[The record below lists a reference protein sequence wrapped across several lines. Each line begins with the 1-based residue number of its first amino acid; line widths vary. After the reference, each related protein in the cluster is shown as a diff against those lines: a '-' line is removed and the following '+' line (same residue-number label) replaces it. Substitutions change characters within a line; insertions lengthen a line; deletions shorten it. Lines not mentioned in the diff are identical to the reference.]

1 MNQSK
6 KILAAMLAIPATV
19 IVAGQVQ
26 AAEVTSE
33 FEIKNDFVGTSDVKS
48 STSKKIIEAATKE
61 ALKEKVLLEMSSF
74 TQGFTVIYTGE
85 EMEKSQKHVEG
96 IFNDLKKDLNGTTTI
111 GPDPDP
117 IYHAMLYGT
126 FNNVHVKATE
136 TKTDDKVTS
145 VKLEFSF
152 NYFLDSPSSKVLEE
166 RIVKLTGD
174 TNESILKGIT
184 PDVLKVKAIHDYVIQ
199 TSHVVPT
206 NHDIAKMLL
215 NNGGS
220 SHAYALW
227 TYRLLEAA
235 KIKVRYVTG
244 MSGGELHSWNLVELG
259 GKWYHLDT
267 ADNDNLDKNSTD
279 IKYRYFL
286 ADNTTIGGREIYYGG
301 IQNPTWGGDFKD
313 FANIV
318 NPAQVDN
325 VMYYADGIS
334 NSKIFKFD
342 LNGISSTTIPK
353 PEHII
358 SEATSGFGKIL
369 HYKYIPTTK
378 DTAAVDYLYFI
389 NDAEGK
395 YLYQYDIKGK
405 KPQLIIK
412 EQIKSISIK
421 NSILTYTLMNG
432 KEKTLSLNQL
442 DNFDK
447 AEAEKVIK
455 AIEDLV
461 ISKPP
466 TGAEIAKVLEARK
479 LYMALTEEQ
488 KLLVGNGILKKLEE
502 KELELAGPDSNVL
515 KVINTINALD
525 PLDSSFINKV
535 GIANDEFKRLSEDS
549 KPLVYNKSI
558 LDEYLKQVEEAK
570 KLGEEIGEV
579 LQVGDEPFEK
589 EVAFIKNLEA
599 VMTKYEDLLPSL
611 KLAISDIHRT
621 FLEEYIAE
629 AKILRAELQ
638 IFINEVNVINIE
650 LENYLDLMKSIEVKY
665 STLLVSQK
673 YLLTD
678 MQESKIETNIKKAQ
692 DMNAD
697 ITKFNDYMET
707 VSSGDTAHIKLTPEV
722 IANMKAADALYN
734 SMKLS
739 QKNKINSNFV
749 KRLED
754 IMLLISGIVNDPKI
768 REVQAM
774 IEALD
779 YTKLTISELIS
790 SVTTAD
796 TAYLAL
802 DENQQAFIS
811 VAAFT
816 KLTEYKKVIED
827 IETVVTTIQGEI
839 EGLNDQS
846 SQAEIEAVRTKYED
860 LTKMYKHYV
869 KVENLIAQEARIQE
883 KQDKELAQSVIDAIN
898 GLSDDSTYAQIKT
911 VYDLYGKLPANVKSH
926 VTNAQKLLDLWKKVS
941 EDEAAI
947 QAAIDHVNNLIK
959 ALNSK
964 SKREDIQA
972 AQDAYDALPPASQA
986 LVVDYDKIAQL
997 LLELDGKEEEV
1008 ADKEAARLVE
1018 EKILALNDESTPTA
1032 IAEVRAAYE
1041 ALNENAKKLVSKKM
1055 LDLLVFYENS
1065 MKEQGEQAKKEAQ
1078 VIIDRINRITNS
1090 YTEAQIKDVRLAY
1103 NALSDLAK
1111 TYVTNLQKLIDAE
1124 RNILYQNTVV
1134 KEAKLQAAAF
1144 DAYMANVGRTSST
1157 AEIAKA
1163 RAYYNSLSYEAK
1175 RHVKTYE
1182 KLRRLET
1189 MWNDPDYLGLIFT
1202 YYPDYINAIKPGGIE
1217 LEKPKYDSL
1226 YIPDDSSSFANSQPD
1241 AAWSPYEEMAY
1252 YNGRYTTKI
1261 EASQVKNVADKTMML
1276 TAEGIELLIPTADI
1290 KGTSAAVGV
1299 SMTVDNDKLIISF
1312 TEGQA
1317 AKVFSDFV
1325 EIRIPMRTLDGTS
1338 SMVVQRT
1345 DNNGTTPASYK
1356 VEGSNFVIRTK
1367 IGGTFTASNSKTTY
1381 SDLASA
1387 STSASG
1393 IRELA
1398 KRGITYSTSGKSVI
1412 PNKSVTRAD
1421 VATLLAK
1428 ALDVSST
1435 KATKY
1440 NDLKSTVPSKYVQG
1454 LLEAG
1459 IMSGVT
1465 AQQFSPHSAV
1475 SRQEAAIIIANMY
1488 RYLNQDLSLAYNEL
1502 QTNFR
1507 DVSHLTYE
1515 ARQSIAILELFDVV
1529 DGTASSK
1536 FNPEQKLTRAQFA
1549 EMLYKALNAI
1559 EYL

>member
-26 AAEVTSE
+26 AAEVTSTI
-33 FEIKNDFVGTSDVKS
+33 EIKNDFVGTSSFVDEES
-48 STSKKIIEAATKE
+48 SPTIEAKTKE
-61 ALKEKVLLEMSSF
+61 ALKNSILAEMSKF
-74 TQGFTVIYTGE
+74 TKGFTVTYTDSNTTKAKTDVE
-85 EMEKSQKHVEG
+85 AIFEDMKKS
-96 IFNDLKKDLNGTTTI
+96 INTTTTTDTVSI
-111 GPDPDP
+111 IDNT
-117 IYHAMLYGT
+117 MLYGT
-126 FNNVHVKATE
+126 FNNVRVKATE
-136 TKTDDKVTS
+136 KVTGK
-145 VKLEFSF
+145 VELAFSF
-152 NYFLDSPSSKVLEE
+152 NYFASLKDMEDLDDLAK
-166 RIVKLTGD
+166 KLIGTTSD
-174 TNESILKGIT
+174 SILLNINTDAG
-184 PDVLKVKAIHDYVIQ
+184 KVKAIHDYTIRNYYI
-199 TSHVVPT
+199 SPT
-206 NHDIAKMLL
+206 NYNVGKFLS
-215 NNGGS
+215 NKNGS
-220 SHAYALW
+220 AHMYALW
-227 TYRLLEAA
+227 TYRLLKEAGLD
-235 KIKVRYVTG
+235 VRYV
-244 MSGGELHSWNLVELG
+244 SGESDGKPHLWNLVKVDVGVNEE
-259 GKWYHLDT
+259 WYHLDV
-267 ADNDNLDKNSTD
+267 ADNDNSNEGSTD

-286 ADNTTIGGREIYYGG
+286 ADNDTLKERKINYGG
-301 IQNPTWGGDFKD
+301 VQKPTWGKAFKA
-313 FANIV
+313 FENIV
-318 NPAQVDN
+318 NPAQAGN
-325 VMYYADGIS
+325 VMYYANKANGGDIFQLELENSGGIS
-334 NSKIFKFD
+334 VKTPPNI
-342 LNGISSTTIPK
+342 LG
-353 PEHII
+353 
-358 SEATSGFGKIL
+358 ATSGYGKIL
-369 HYKYIPTTK
+369 YYNLTSADSTRITTNE
-378 DTAAVDYLYFI
+378 YLYFI
-389 NDAEGK
+389 NDAK
-395 YLYQYDIKGK
+395 SKHLYQYDITNEKL
-405 KPQLIIK
+405 QLII
-412 EQIKSISIK
+412 EEPIESISIIADK
-421 NSILTYTLMNG
+421 LEYKPING
-432 KEKTLSLNQL
+432 SKKQIDLNELKDFNRQEV
-442 DNFDK
+442 D
-447 AEAEKVIK
+447 KVIQ
-455 AIEDLV
+455 AIKGLNYNNYTNFNELKSAVTSADTAFINLG
-461 ISKPP
+461 KD
-466 TGAEIAKVLEARK
+466 KQ
-479 LYMALTEEQ
+479 ALIPAGIEE
-488 KLLVGNGILKKLEE
+488 ILKE
-502 KELELAGPDSNVL
+502 
-515 KVINTINALD
+515 
-525 PLDSSFINKV
+525 
-535 GIANDEFKRLSEDS
+535 
-549 KPLVYNKSI
+549 YNK
-558 LDEYLKQVEEAK
+558 
-570 KLGEEIGEV
+570 
-579 LQVGDEPFEK
+579 
-589 EVAFIKNLEA
+589 A
-599 VMTKYEDLLPSL
+599 V
-611 KLAISDIHRT
+611 IDIER
-621 FLEEYIAE
+621 I
-629 AKILRAELQ
+629 Q
-638 IFINEVNVINIE
+638 
-650 LENYLDLMKSIEVKY
+650 
-665 STLLVSQK
+665 
-673 YLLTD
+673 
-678 MQESKIETNIKKAQ
+678 
-692 DMNAD
+692 
-697 ITKFNDYMET
+697 
-707 VSSGDTAHIKLTPEV
+707 
-722 IANMKAADALYN
+722 
-734 SMKLS
+734 
-739 QKNKINSNFV
+739 NKINSLDLDNGSSKVDVSNVRNELNQLNSNHKKF
-749 KRLED
+749 
-754 IMLLISGIVNDPKI
+754 VNDANLITQEK
-768 REVQAM
+768 R
-774 IEALD
+774 IEAKDL
-779 YTKLTISELIS
+779 EER
-790 SVTTAD
+790 V
-796 TAYLAL
+796 
-802 DENQQAFIS
+802 Q
-811 VAAFT
+811 
-816 KLTEYKKVIED
+816 KVID
-827 IETVVTTIQGEI
+827 G
-839 EGLNDQS
+839 
-846 SQAEIEAVRTKYED
+846 
-860 LTKMYKHYV
+860 
-869 KVENLIAQEARIQE
+869 
-883 KQDKELAQSVIDAIN
+883 IN
-898 GLSDDSTYAQIKT
+898 GLSDDSKYVDVKR
-911 VYDLYGKLPANVKSH
+911 VYDQYIALKDAKSQ
-926 VTNAQKLLDLWKKVS
+926 VTNEDKLLTIWEKVRAEES
-941 EDEAAI
+941 
-947 QAAIDHVNNLIK
+947 AIDHVNNLIK
-959 ALNSK
+959 ALSSK
-964 SKREDIQA
+964 STREDIQA
-972 AQDAYDALPPASQA
+972 AQDAYDALPEASKL
-986 LVVDYDKIAQL
+986 LVEKYEKIAETL
-997 LLELDGKEEEV
+997 AALDEKEAELS
-1008 ADKEAARLVE
+1008 DKEAARLVE
-1018 EKILALNDESTPTA
+1018 EKILALNDESTLTA

-1041 ALNENAKKLVSKKM
+1041 ALNENAKKIVSKKM

-1090 YTEAQIKDVRLAY
+1090 YTEAQIKDIRLAY

-1144 DAYMANVGRTSST
+1144 DAYMANISRTSST

-1226 YIPDDSSSFANSQPD
+1226 YIPDDSSSFAYSQPD
-1241 AAWSPYEEMAY
+1241 TTWSPYEEMAY

-1338 SMVVQRT
+1338 SMAVQRT

-1440 NDLKSTVPSKYVQG
+1440 NDLKSTVPSRYVQG